1 MPSLL
6 NNRIFLALTLTSTLA
21 LSACGGGGGGDS
33 TPVPNASVGG
43 LWSGPATSI
52 DGTESYELFGAI
64 TETGRFVF
72 ISETGLDIGNIFTT
86 GNSADGG
93 FDSYLLT
100 GTEVSGLLTGNVAQR
115 QRFNGTIFTLD
126 NTEAGTFDLAYDN
139 AYEVSTSLADV
150 EGTYTASFTSG
161 FSETYTFDAD
171 GTFTGSD
178 TNGCIYA
185 GSLAIINA
193 NYAVLELNGTVSAC
207 TDEPTLSSFN
217 GLLAFERAN
226 TDTNDLIIA
235 AGAGE
240 AGAFL
245 ALLEKTD

>member
-1 MPSLL
+1 MHSMKNTLL
-6 NNRIFLALTLTSTLA
+6 TLTLTSSLA
-21 LSACGGGGGGDS
+21 LSGCGGGGGGDS
-33 TPVPNASVGG
+33 SPAPNASVGG
-43 LWSGPATSI
+43 LWSGPTTSI
-52 DGTESYELFGAI
+52 DGSLSYELFGAI

-72 ISETGLDIGNIFTT
+72 ISEFGLDIGNIVTT

-93 FDSYLLT
+93 FDSYSFT
-100 GTEVSGLLTGNVAQR
+100 GTEVSGLLTGNIAQR
-115 QRFNGTIFTLD
+115 ERLTGTIFTLD

-139 AYEVSTSLADV
+139 AYEVPTSLADV

-178 TNGCIYA
+178 TNGCIYS

-193 NYAVLELNGTVSAC
+193 SYAVLELNGQVSAC
-207 TDEPTLSSFN
+207 TGEETPSFFN